1 MIFVFWNALD
11 FLRLKKEIVS
21 HKFKYCTSQWPNVGV
36 MDVWVTQNN
45 LWSTIFTSLNTFSEV
60 FISKA
65 SVTHI
70 HDFEENF
77 VVEIN
82 FYVFP
87 FHDQRIPFFLFLLL
101 SLSFNFIDRL
111 QYLRFSIFH
120 LWDQF
125 LIVVLLLN
133 FFFFKVF
140 FLWLNIELFIFIW
153 QYFDRRAFLA
163 FNSLRTL
170 FLIDIDTTL
179 LLFLLLLFKFL
190 FFVFTVFR
198 SLNVFKIFHTDWLN
212 FVCFDLLD
220 KLRLFMRL

>member
-21 HKFKYCTSQWPNVGV
+21 HKLKYCAGQRPNVCV
-36 MDVWVTQNN
+36 VNIRMPQNN
-45 LWSTIFTSLNTFSEV
+45 LWSAILTSLDTFSEV

-87 FHDQRIPFFLFLLL
+87 FHHQRIPFFLFLLL

-111 QYLRFSIFH
+111 QYLWFSIFH
-120 LWDQF
+120 LWNQF
-125 LIVVLLLN
+125 LIVLLLFN
-133 FFFFKVF
+133 FFLFKVL
-140 FLWLNIELFIFIW
+140 FLWLNIGLFILIW
-153 QYFDRRAFLA
+153 QYFDRRAIFT
-163 FNSLRTL
+163 FDSLGTL
-170 FLIDIDTTL
+170 FLIDIGTSL
-179 LLFLLLLFKFL
+179 FFFLLLLFEFL
-190 FFVFTVFR
+190 FFVFTVFGG
-198 SLNVFKIFHTDWLN
+198 LNVFEIFHTDWLN